1 MTYDAREHI
10 CFNIGRVMRKVYE
23 HYESRLS
30 PFGLTTPQ
38 YMVFNALWMGDG
50 ITIGELGQRVSL
62 DGSTITGILDR
73 MEKNGYVERRPN
85 ADDRRSALVY
95 LTDKAREVG
104 PQIIIFADELDANMR
119 KNFSPDEMLV
129 FERVLKQIG
138 GSQAQK
144 SDI

>member
-1 MTYDAREHI
+1 MAYDAREHI

-38 YMVFNALWMGDG
+38 FMVFGALWSGDG
-50 ITIGELGQRVSL
+50 ITIGELGERVAL

-85 ADDRRSALVY
+85 AEDRRSALVY
-95 LTDKAREVG
+95 LTDKAKEVG
-104 PQIIIFADELDANMR
+104 PQINKFADELDASLR
-119 KNFSPDEMLV
+119 KNFSPQDMAI
-129 FERVLKQIG
+129 FEKVLRQLG
-138 GSQAQK
+138 ETQT
-144 SDI
+144 